1 MAMKALDEIRRVL
14 REHAPVVAERY
25 GVQVVGIFGSY
36 ARGEQH
42 ESSDL
47 DLLVEYLQPISLL
60 DLVGAE
66 LYLSDVLGVKVDL
79 VPRRAVRKELRDH
92 IFREAVAV

>member
-1 MAMKALDEIRRVL
+1 MKALDEIRRIL
-14 REHAPVVAERY
+14 REHAPIVAERY

-36 ARGEQH
+36 ARGEQQ

>member
-1 MAMKALDEIRRVL
+1 MEMKALEEIRHIL

-92 IFREAVAV
+92 TFREAVAV

>member
-1 MAMKALDEIRRVL
+1 MKALDEIRRVL
-14 REHAPVVAERY
+14 REHAPFVAERY

-36 ARGEQH
+36 VRGEQH

-79 VPRRAVRKELRDH
+79 VPRRAIRKELRDH

>member
-1 MAMKALDEIRRVL
+1 MAMKALDEIRRIL
-14 REHAPVVAERY
+14 REHAPIVAERY

-36 ARGEQH
+36 ARGEQQ

-66 LYLSDVLGVKVDL
+66 LYLCDVLGMKVDL
-79 VPRRAVRKELRDH
+79 VPRRAVCKELRDH

>member
-1 MAMKALDEIRRVL
+1 MKALDEIRRVL